1 MGLDGLRVKKSSCE
15 IKKRRNFFKVNR
27 ARDPSAVQ
35 VSASEPETQALS
47 KCPPSDPETQ
57 APAQVSA
64 SEPKAQVSHHPAFFP
79 FSGPVSCIRN
89 QKVSGPADGNGAPDH
104 GNSKTGSAGH
114 GDDDADGQVDQVGDG
129 EHDHITGTA
138 QETVYGHFKTDHT
151 EEPSHES
158 EVTFS
163 GQKGFCG
170 TVGTKEKSNQW
181 MMEAF
186 HTDAQDDSTEDD
198 HPDSSMIAFYNT
210 VRLSG
215 TQILCSVGR
224 DRISNA

>member
-1 MGLDGLRVKKSSCE
+1 MGFASKKVPANSKNAGTFS
-15 IKKRRNFFKVNR
+15 R
-27 ARDPSAVQ
+27 AV
-35 VSASEPETQALS
+35 EPE
-47 KCPPSDPETQ
+47 PQ
-57 APAQVSA
+57 APVQASA
-64 SEPKAQVSHHPAFFP
+64 TEPKAQVSHHPAFFP
-79 FSGPVSCIRN
+79 FPGPVSCIRD

-104 GNSKTGSAGH
+104 GNSEAGSAGH
-114 GDDDADGQVDQVGDG
+114 GDDDTDGQVDQIGNG

-170 TVGTKEKSNQW
+170 AVGTKEKSDQW
-181 MMEAF
+181 MMKAF